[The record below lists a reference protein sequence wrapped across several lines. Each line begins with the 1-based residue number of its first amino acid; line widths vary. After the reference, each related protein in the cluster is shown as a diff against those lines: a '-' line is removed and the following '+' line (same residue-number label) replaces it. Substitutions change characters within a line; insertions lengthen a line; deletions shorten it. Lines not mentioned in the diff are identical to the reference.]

1 MIHTFKFLNIHSL
14 YESCMKK
21 AFIAFGMLL
30 LTAGTANAGGLVHS
44 MSSSVQLTVD
54 AARTTSTRLGS
65 QYSISGSGVNT
76 TDGTTAGT
84 VSAGTITSGVMAPG
98 TIAATQASN
107 GNAFSYSTSY
117 IQGDAVPTSAPSV
130 GAVGNFSSQT
140 SYGAGSAGDLAGTL
154 STAGAIGLTA
164 GGAGT
169 SATGQF
175 VSEITVID

>member
-1 MIHTFKFLNIHSL
+1 
-14 YESCMKK
+14 MKK
-21 AFIAFGMLL
+21 ALIAFGMLL

-84 VSAGTITSGVMAPG
+84 VSAGTITQGVMAPG

-117 IQGDAVPTSAPSV
+117 IQGDAVPSSAPSV

-140 SYGAGSAGDLAGTL
+140 SYAAGSAGDLAGTL